1 MIQKIV
7 SGDCSDNI
15 PSIFPSDIKINN
27 KVKKAVRENKDDMLQ
42 FLKDY
47 PEAKKLYNNNK
58 KMISF
63 KYIPKH
69 FRKPVYKMVSKIVK
83 KIDK

>member
-1 MIQKIV
+1 MI
-7 SGDCSDNI
+7 
-15 PSIFPSDIKINN
+15 
-27 KVKKAVRENKDDMLQ
+27 Q

-47 PEAKKLYNNNK
+47 PTAKKLYNNNK

-69 FRKPVYKMVSKIVK
+69 FRKPVYKMVK
-83 KIDK
+83 KLIL